1 MLARPRLLLGRD
13 DTPRPQKMT
22 NEKNSPSPIFS
33 RHELALLPERSAV
46 CAPKAA
52 SPRGPRHIAAPAALL
67 RRPGGYSI
75 LPGSAPAALERFGR
89 NCLTL
94 VSTRSRTNPRRFSA
108 WRTASAPAIWDKS
121 SRAF

>member
-67 RRPGGYSI
+67 RRPGGYTI
-75 LPGSAPAALERFGR
+75 LPGSPPAALERLR
-89 NCLTL
+89 RTS
-94 VSTRSRTNPRRFSA
+94 STPVTPRPRTNP
-108 WRTASAPAIWDKS
+108 
-121 SRAF
+121 